1 MTTLLLLLALG
12 VLTLVTLWAL
22 MIRMPGRSHAG
33 SVPPLS
39 PDEAASRARLEAH
52 VVELAER
59 IGERNFR
66 RPAAL
71 DAAADYI
78 ARELRAFGYQVAV
91 QEFTAGGQ
99 LFRNLEATLPGRG
112 TADEIVV
119 VGGHYDSVLGTPGAD
134 DNATG
139 TAAVIELA
147 RLLREEARRAPL
159 ARTVRFVAFVNEE
172 PPFFLTEQ
180 MGSRVYAR
188 AAAARGDR
196 IVAMLSLETIGY
208 YTDRQGTQQ
217 YPPPIG
223 LAYPDRGDFIGV
235 VGNVAS
241 RALVRRCIAAFRR
254 RGRIP
259 SEGLA
264 APSWVPGVFWSDH
277 SSFWHHGYPA
287 VMITDTAPFRNPYY
301 HSAADTPEHI
311 DWVRMT
317 HVVHGLVDVVRE
329 LAGSGTVPDGA
340 TRQAAPG
347 AGPNSKTPKWW

>member
-1 MTTLLLLLALG
+1 MRRSARMTLLVLLALVLLALG
-12 VLTLVTLWAL
+12 ASWAL
-22 MIRMPGRSHAG
+22 MIRMPARSHAG
-33 SVPPLS
+33 PVPPLAG
-39 PDEAASRARLEAH
+39 DEAASRTRLEAH
-52 VVELAER
+52 VATLAGR

-71 DAAADYI
+71 DSAADYV
-78 ARELRAFGYQVAV
+78 ARELRDLGYQVVV
-91 QEFTAGGQ
+91 QEFTADGQ
-99 LFRNLEATLPGRG
+99 AFRNLEATLPGRG
-112 TADEIVV
+112 RAEEIVV
-119 VGGHYDSVLGTPGAD
+119 VGGHYDSVVGTPGAD

-147 RLLREEARRAPL
+147 RLLRDVPL
-159 ARTVRFVAFVNEE
+159 ERTVRFVAFTNEE

-208 YTDRQGTQQ
+208 YTDAPGTQR

-254 RGRIP
+254 HGRVP

-301 HSAADTPEHI
+301 HSSADTP
-311 DWVRMT
+311 DRLDYVRMT
-317 HVVHGLVDVVRE
+317 HVVLGLVGVVRE
-329 LAGSGTVPDGA
+329 LAGSEAAGA
-340 TRQAAPG
+340 
-347 AGPNSKTPKWW
+347 